1 MLNPIVNNWF
11 EIPVRDMDRAMR
23 FYEAT
28 LETTLKSEL
37 FGGTELAIFPYDQA
51 THVTGSLLKTE
62 HCEPSVHGSTV
73 YLSVDDVAATLAR
86 IETAGGSVIV
96 PRTVLPEGR
105 GCFAQ
110 FGDSEGNRVG
120 LWAKQ

>member
-1 MLNPIVNNWF
+1 MNPIITNWF
-11 EIPVRDMDRAMR
+11 EIPVREMDRAMH
-23 FYEAT
+23 FYQTALQTKLRHEPM
-28 LETTLKSEL
+28 
-37 FGGTELAIFPYDQA
+37 GGMELAIFPYDEA
-51 THVTGSLLKTE
+51 THVTGSLLKME
-62 HCEPSVHGSTV
+62 HCEPSMQGSTV
-73 YLSVDDVAATLAR
+73 YLSVDDVATALTR
-86 IETAGGSVIV
+86 IEAAGGSVIV